1 MRAEALHT
9 ARRETAGMRA
19 LVAAPHASA
28 CARRAG
34 DAPTPHARA
43 ASCAVASTSGS
54 ALPIP
59 ARDVSGRVV
68 FSARAGW
75 RARRAATHRAPAR
88 VRPLR
93 RSSPI
98 ARAAESDRS
107 APAPG
112 SAPSPTDPGS
122 SSDGVSD
129 PDLGDPELDPDVDPD
144 APAPTDLLAVA
155 CGVGL
160 LTGLGVGLFNI
171 AEHGVHDLVF
181 LTTTAYSPDRFQ
193 VEGMRDVRPETWVQA
208 VGAVAA
214 PTAAGFAVT
223 GLRFLAGGFEGE
235 DAPRWGEA
243 RGKRE
248 GEKDGSWLR
257 GARAAARPALK
268 AAAAVVT
275 LGAGASLG
283 PEGPSVEIGA
293 SIAGS
298 LNEATTSSSVPGD
311 QNKTPFRE
319 KKEDARGSELGV
331 ETRRARRRRARS
343 ASRRLGLVAAGSA
356 AGISA
361 GFGAPIAGLFFAFES
376 VLQPASTRRA
386 SSTENDLDDL
396 GGSTGFGALTTES
409 VILASVL
416 AAVVSGALLGEQPA
430 FIVPAF
436 ELKNL
441 AELPL
446 YLPLGLLCGATA
458 VAFRTSS
465 AVLGEGFAALERGVS
480 VPGSVLDDE
489 EDATRMTRAFR
500 VPREW
505 HAPLGGLAFG
515 VVAALFP
522 EVTYQGFDNVNSM
535 LGAEGSPFRTPY
547 SPSLLSGLV
556 LVKLT
561 ATALC
566 RQSGLVGGVYAPSL
580 FMGAALGSAYGAAL
594 VPLALAGAP
603 VAPPQAYALVGM
615 AGVLAGICRVPLT
628 AILLLFEL
636 THDYRIIVP
645 LMGTVGVAS
654 WVAGAAERGGKTSG
668 NIPLVA
674 GRDTATKNPPRASY
688 VAVEVPK
695 GKAEGV
701 VGGADMLSFDDD
713 DDDGKLNADGDE
725 NERDDGPDRDET
737 RRALVR
743 ASRSARV
750 SDAVRTDAPRVLLS
764 ASALDAALAAREAV
778 RDGSAARCA
787 LVVDVDGNLRGVA
800 TARSLAAVLA
810 SGGGDSVTALEAC
823 DGDVPLVAS
832 SWTLREAEAV
842 MSARDVTLAAVV
854 ATVLGSENEGGA
866 KRDEKKKTPG
876 AALGV
881 LEAGAAAAE
890 RDAAALGAALR
901 AHEASRAARG
911 ANVPR

>member
-1 MRAEALHT
+1 
-9 ARRETAGMRA
+9 MRA

-28 CARRAG
+28 CARRVV

-59 ARDVSGRVV
+59 SQDVSGRVG

-75 RARRAATHRAPAR
+75 RARRAATPRAAAR

-93 RSSPI
+93 RSPHL
-98 ARAAESDRS
+98 ARAARGDRS

-112 SAPSPTDPGS
+112 SAPSPGTAGPSAGEDYRADLDDSNDANDRQRDLELEPDDPK
-122 SSDGVSD
+122 
-129 PDLGDPELDPDVDPD
+129 
-144 APAPTDLLAVA
+144 PTDLLAVA

-160 LTGLGVGLFNI
+160 LTGLGVGAFNI

-181 LTTTAYSPDRFQ
+181 LTTTVYSPDRFR

-223 GLRFLAGGFEGE
+223 GLRFLAGGFDGE
-235 DAPRWGEA
+235 EAPRWGSENTTKHESESAEQTEA
-243 RGKRE
+243 SSDAAAPK
-248 GEKDGSWLR
+248 SWTVA
-257 GARAAARPALK
+257 ARAAARPALK

-298 LNEATTSSSVPGD
+298 LHEATTSSSGGSGGFFGS
-311 QNKTPFRE
+311 QTLAERE
-319 KKEDARGSELGV
+319 RDGAGANES
-331 ETRRARRRRARS
+331 RRARRRRARL

-376 VLQPASTRRA
+376 VLQPASARRA
-386 SSTENDLDDL
+386 GNAAGDVDVDDL

-458 VAFRTSS
+458 VAFRSSS
-465 AVLGEGFAALERGVS
+465 AVIGRGFAALERGGAS
-480 VPGSVLDDE
+480 GAGGE
-489 EDATRMTRAFR
+489 ERGETANSSARFALR

-505 HAPLGGLAFG
+505 HAPLGGAAFG
-515 VVAALFP
+515 VVATLFP

-547 SPSLLSGLV
+547 SPSLLTGLV
-556 LVKLT
+556 LVKLA

-654 WVAGAAERGGKTSG
+654 WVAGAAERGEGANVRERQANG
-668 NIPLVA
+668 Q
-674 GRDTATKNPPRASY
+674 PPEQPSY

-701 VGGADMLSFDDD
+701 VGGAGVLSFDDD
-713 DDDGKLNADGDE
+713 DDGGGGRAG
-725 NERDDGPDRDET
+725 G
-737 RRALVR
+737 RRALDAAR
-743 ASRSARV
+743 SASRAARV
-750 SDAVRTDAPRVLLS
+750 SDAVRTDAPRVLAS
-764 ASALDAALAAREAV
+764 ASAMDAALAAREAV

-787 LVVDVDGNLRGVA
+787 LVVDPDGSLRGVA
-800 TARSLAAVLA
+800 TARSMAAVIA
-810 SGGGDSVTALEAC
+810 SGRGDAATAFEAC

-832 SWTLREAEAV
+832 SWTLREAEAR
-842 MSARDVTLAAVV
+842 MRARRVTLAAVV
-854 ATVLGSENEGGA
+854 ATVLDANESGEE
-866 KRDEKKKTPG
+866 KR

-901 AHEASRAARG
+901 AHEAAAANGRKGAKGRG

>member
-1 MRAEALHT
+1 
-9 ARRETAGMRA
+9 MRA

-28 CARRAG
+28 CARRVV

-59 ARDVSGRVV
+59 GQDVSGRVG

-75 RARRAATHRAPAR
+75 RARRAATSRAAAR

-93 RSSPI
+93 SSPHL
-98 ARAAESDRS
+98 ARAARGDRS

-112 SAPSPTDPGS
+112 SAPSPGTAGPSAGEDYRADLDDANDANDQQRDLELEPDDPK
-122 SSDGVSD
+122 
-129 PDLGDPELDPDVDPD
+129 
-144 APAPTDLLAVA
+144 PTDLLAVA

-160 LTGLGVGLFNI
+160 LTGLGVGAFNI

-181 LTTTAYSPDRFQ
+181 LTTTVYSPDRFR

-223 GLRFLAGGFEGE
+223 GLRFLAGGFDGE
-235 DAPRWGEA
+235 EAPRWGSETTRKHESESAEPTLPASSAATAPKSWVAAA
-243 RGKRE
+243 RV
-248 GEKDGSWLR
+248 
-257 GARAAARPALK
+257 AARPALK

-298 LNEATTSSSVPGD
+298 LHEATTSSSG
-311 QNKTPFRE
+311 
-319 KKEDARGSELGV
+319 GSGGGAFAGANES
-331 ETRRARRRRARS
+331 RRARRRRARL

-376 VLQPASTRRA
+376 VLQPASARRA
-386 SSTENDLDDL
+386 GNAAGDVDDL

-458 VAFRTSS
+458 VAFRSSS
-465 AVLGEGFAALERGVS
+465 AVIGRGFAALERGGAS
-480 VPGSVLDDE
+480 GAGGEERGETANGS
-489 EDATRMTRAFR
+489 ARFPIR

-505 HAPLGGLAFG
+505 HAPLGGAAFG
-515 VVAALFP
+515 VVATLFP

-547 SPSLLSGLV
+547 SPSLLTGLV
-556 LVKLT
+556 LVKLA

-654 WVAGAAERGGKTSG
+654 WVAGAAERGEGANVRERRANG
-668 NIPLVA
+668 Q
-674 GRDTATKNPPRASY
+674 PPEQPSY

-701 VGGADMLSFDDD
+701 VGGAGVLSFDDD
-713 DDDGKLNADGDE
+713 DDGGGGGARG
-725 NERDDGPDRDET
+725 GA
-737 RRALVR
+737 RRALDAAR
-743 ASRSARV
+743 SASRAARV
-750 SDAVRTDAPRVLLS
+750 SDAVRTDAPRVLAS
-764 ASALDAALAAREAV
+764 ASAMDAALAAREAV

-787 LVVDVDGNLRGVA
+787 VVVDPDGSLRGVA
-800 TARSLAAVLA
+800 TARSMAAVIA
-810 SGGGDSVTALEAC
+810 SGRGDAATAFEAC

-832 SWTLREAEAV
+832 SWTLREAEAR
-842 MSARDVTLAAVV
+842 MRARHVTLAAVV
-854 ATVLGSENEGGA
+854 ATVLDANESGEE
-866 KRDEKKKTPG
+866 KR

-901 AHEASRAARG
+901 AHEAATAKGRKGAKGRG

>member
-1 MRAEALHT
+1 
-9 ARRETAGMRA
+9 MRA

-28 CARRAG
+28 CARRVV

-59 ARDVSGRVV
+59 GQDVSGGVG

-75 RARRAATHRAPAR
+75 RARRAATPRAAAR
-88 VRPLR
+88 VRSLR
-93 RSSPI
+93 RSPHL
-98 ARAAESDRS
+98 ARAARGDRS

-112 SAPSPTDPGS
+112 SAPSPGTAGPSAGEDYRADLDDSNDANDRQRDLELEPDDPK
-122 SSDGVSD
+122 
-129 PDLGDPELDPDVDPD
+129 
-144 APAPTDLLAVA
+144 PTDLLAVA

-160 LTGLGVGLFNI
+160 LTGLGVGAFNI

-181 LTTTAYSPDRFQ
+181 LTTTVYSPDRFR

-223 GLRFLAGGFEGE
+223 GLRFLAGGFDGE
-235 DAPRWGEA
+235 EAPRWGSENTTKHESESAEQTEA
-243 RGKRE
+243 SSDAAAPK
-248 GEKDGSWLR
+248 SWTVA
-257 GARAAARPALK
+257 ARAAARPALK

-298 LNEATTSSSVPGD
+298 LHEATTSSSGGSGGFFGS
-311 QNKTPFRE
+311 QTLAERE
-319 KKEDARGSELGV
+319 RDGAGANES
-331 ETRRARRRRARS
+331 RRARRRRARL

-376 VLQPASTRRA
+376 VLQPASARRA
-386 SSTENDLDDL
+386 GNAAGDVDVDDL

-458 VAFRTSS
+458 VAFRSS
-465 AVLGEGFAALERGVS
+465 SVVIGRGFAALERGGAS
-480 VPGSVLDDE
+480 GAGGE
-489 EDATRMTRAFR
+489 ERGETANSSARFALR

-505 HAPLGGLAFG
+505 HAPLGGAAFG
-515 VVAALFP
+515 VVATLFP

-547 SPSLLSGLV
+547 SPSLLTGLV
-556 LVKLT
+556 LVKLA

-654 WVAGAAERGGKTSG
+654 WVAGAAERGEGANVRERQANG
-668 NIPLVA
+668 Q
-674 GRDTATKNPPRASY
+674 PPEQPSY

-701 VGGADMLSFDDD
+701 VGGAGVLSFDDD
-713 DDDGKLNADGDE
+713 DDGGGGRAG
-725 NERDDGPDRDET
+725 G
-737 RRALVR
+737 RRALDAAR
-743 ASRSARV
+743 SASRAARV
-750 SDAVRTDAPRVLLS
+750 SDAVRTDAPRVLAS
-764 ASALDAALAAREAV
+764 ASAMDAALAAREAV

-787 LVVDVDGNLRGVA
+787 LVVDPDGSLRGVA
-800 TARSLAAVLA
+800 TARSMAAVIA
-810 SGGGDSVTALEAC
+810 SGRGDAATAFEAC

-832 SWTLREAEAV
+832 SWTLREAEAR
-842 MSARDVTLAAVV
+842 MRARRVTLAAVV
-854 ATVLGSENEGGA
+854 ATVLDANESGEE
-866 KRDEKKKTPG
+866 KR

-901 AHEASRAARG
+901 AHEAAAANGRKGAKGRG